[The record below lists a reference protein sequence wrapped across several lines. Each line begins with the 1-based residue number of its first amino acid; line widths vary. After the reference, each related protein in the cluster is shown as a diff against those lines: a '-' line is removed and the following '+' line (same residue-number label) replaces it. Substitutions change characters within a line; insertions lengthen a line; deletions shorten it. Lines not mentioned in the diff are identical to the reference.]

1 MNNELEIF
9 KQKCADIDRSLD
21 TMDDITLGNVY
32 RVCDWEIKNIKDKA
46 RIKILE
52 HFNSDTK
59 LKLCD
64 TEYLDIKNH
73 KTDDTIVY
81 EDEFNTRE
89 ILRYIAEKN
98 IGIEN
103 IPIDYKT
110 LKNMDWFKQALKN
123 TEGYLLMT
131 SKPVTKEGKLV
142 QRLEVKPINR
152 EE

>member
-9 KQKCADIDRSLD
+9 KQKCADIDRALD
-21 TMDDITLGNVY
+21 TMDVVGLGNVY
-32 RVCDWEIKNIKDKA
+32 RVCDWEIKNIKGKA
-46 RIKILE
+46 KIKILE
-52 HFNSDTK
+52 HFNSDAK

-73 KTDDTIVY
+73 TTDDEIVY

-89 ILRYIAEKN
+89 ILRYIADKN

-103 IPIDYKT
+103 IPIDYKEI
-110 LKNMDWFKQALKN
+110 KKMDWFKQALKN
-123 TEGYLLMT
+123 TEGYVLMT

-142 QRLEVKPINR
+142 QRLEVKPIDK
-152 EE
+152 